1 MRLSTRDTSIGS
13 PDLLG
18 HLSLSKSGTS
28 ISIMIADII
37 LLVMDNFFN
46 LKGASHQILLGI
58 FLARMDRSGEKRK
71 PLLVFKIS
79 VAPSIFGGHFK
90 VLKCFILKNL
100 RDSWNLRDEFTYLDT
115 RLSEISYFLLDEPP
129 S

>member
-18 HLSLSKSGTS
+18 PLSLSKSGTS

-79 VAPSIFGGHFK
+79 VAPSIFGGHSK
-90 VLKCFILKNL
+90 VLKLLIQKHQEN
-100 RDSWNLRDEFTYLDT
+100 SWNIQDGFPNVSSSPWRFP
-115 RLSEISYFLLDEPP
+115 IYFLENCG
-129 S
+129 